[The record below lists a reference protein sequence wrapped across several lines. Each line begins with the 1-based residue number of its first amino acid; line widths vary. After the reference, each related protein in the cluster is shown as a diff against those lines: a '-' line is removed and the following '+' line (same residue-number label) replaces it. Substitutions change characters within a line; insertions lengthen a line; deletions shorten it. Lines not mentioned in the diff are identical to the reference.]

1 MSVKLAENGSTATAS
16 LQQTKSGPVVETS
29 ADAFDKD
36 DFDPLRYINE
46 MFPSGEH
53 ATCTKS
59 ICAVALAKAFP
70 HSLKMTVTLPAV
82 MCARKHHHC

>member
-1 MSVKLAENGSTATAS
+1 MSVKLAENGAAAATA
-16 LQQTKSGPVVETS
+16 LQQTKSGPVIETS

-53 ATCTKS
+53 ASCMGSSNNLHKRETACS
-59 ICAVALAKAFP
+59 HILQ
-70 HSLKMTVTLPAV
+70 
-82 MCARKHHHC
+82 MC